1 MATPFMQYRSPVGRG
16 PSLNTWPRWPPQ
28 RWQCTAVRVMPKDL
42 SSVVPTAFSIG
53 AQKLGQPVRLSYL
66 VSEENRSSAQ
76 PAQANV
82 PFRFSCN
89 NGLVNGR

>member
-1 MATPFMQYRSPVGRG
+1 
-16 PSLNTWPRWPPQ
+16 
-28 RWQCTAVRVMPKDL
+28 MPKDL

-89 NGLVNGR
+89 NGLVNGRSVPDRRRTAN